1 VATFR
6 GIPGLEP
13 PDALRLIVAGLI
25 PAGAPAFA
33 LLSLP
38 IALAVL
44 LSMFTIG
51 RFRRQALA
59 NYRASRRERR

>member
-1 VATFR
+1 M
-6 GIPGLEP
+6 
-13 PDALRLIVAGLI
+13 AGLI

-44 LSMFTIG
+44 LSMFTIR

>member
-1 VATFR
+1 MATFR

-51 RFRRQALA
+51 RFRRQSLA